1 MFFTASFCGFGWWR
15 HDVQK
20 HTPPPA
26 HIVDVI
32 DASNSMRPDCLDDT
46 KAIRGAMR
54 SAGVRRGSTL
64 TLIRTG
70 DPSTKQEPQ
79 LVFQESIPA
88 GAAMGPFSG
97 GKKAKDVRDAFFAR
111 VQSACLGIRQTKRSP
126 VVKAVRRGLAHL
138 KSLGC
143 PHKAGCV
150 LIVHSDLQDNDE
162 LTPANKKSD
171 TAQPLLDNAGINVV
185 LCGFTATV
193 EDGATANTDALLA
206 MWQGL
211 FLEPVKVA
219 PFCGEGAFSNQSR
232 VHNERRLMGLTINAH
247 SGGQQHGF
255 GREPTD
261 LFDPDQPLYYFSESD
276 FWSRRNSWEGTLVT
290 ASPGGGK
297 TANIGRNLAHSLV
310 RDPHSGGL
318 VLVAKS
324 EEIHN
329 WVNIAKACGREKD
342 LLIFNAESGHCFDP
356 LYYEWNRPGRGA
368 GDLETII
375 DLFSTLMSIGKK
387 EVGHGH
393 DPFWERGNEQ
403 LIRNVI
409 KLLDLASERVSIANI
424 DRAIKSLP
432 TRPGEHEEEGWQKES
447 YCASLINAIRE
458 RKDSLSSEQW
468 GDLDFATQYVFK
480 KWPAFDERPRSS
492 LEMTWSG
499 MADKFLF
506 NPFNRLF
513 CSGKCTFVPEMTTH
527 QNRIVVVD
535 FPMLEY
541 GHETGR
547 LINVLVKLIFQRAWL
562 RRNLAESANPV
573 FLWQDEFQYFVHRR
587 DNFFQQT
594 CRSAR
599 VANVCITQN
608 ILNLSEEL
616 GEQQPGSKTKSFLGN
631 LALKIF
637 AQQNDPDTQTYG
649 ADLIGKE
656 WRYIDN
662 FNASANA
669 DTGSV
674 GGAMQ
679 LVHRVDPS
687 EFSRLT
693 KPDGKQPLCEAIVYQ
708 GGKAFNATV
717 TRENPRGRN
726 YLTVAF
732 SRDI

>member
-1 MFFTASFCGFGWWR
+1 
-15 HDVQK
+15 
-20 HTPPPA
+20 
-26 HIVDVI
+26 
-32 DASNSMRPDCLDDT
+32 
-46 KAIRGAMR
+46 
-54 SAGVRRGSTL
+54 
-64 TLIRTG
+64 
-70 DPSTKQEPQ
+70 
-79 LVFQESIPA
+79 
-88 GAAMGPFSG
+88 
-97 GKKAKDVRDAFFAR
+97 
-111 VQSACLGIRQTKRSP
+111 
-126 VVKAVRRGLAHL
+126 
-138 KSLGC
+138 
-143 PHKAGCV
+143 
-150 LIVHSDLQDNDE
+150 
-162 LTPANKKSD
+162 
-171 TAQPLLDNAGINVV
+171 
-185 LCGFTATV
+185 
-193 EDGATANTDALLA
+193 
-206 MWQGL
+206 
-211 FLEPVKVA
+211 
-219 PFCGEGAFSNQSR
+219 
-232 VHNERRLMGLTINAH
+232 
-247 SGGQQHGF
+247 
-255 GREPTD
+255 
-261 LFDPDQPLYYFSESD
+261 
-276 FWSRRNSWEGTLVT
+276 
-290 ASPGGGK
+290 
-297 TANIGRNLAHSLV
+297 
-310 RDPHSGGL
+310 
-318 VLVAKS
+318 
-324 EEIHN
+324 
-329 WVNIAKACGREKD
+329 
-342 LLIFNAESGHCFDP
+342 
-356 LYYEWNRPGRGA
+356 
-368 GDLETII
+368 
-375 DLFSTLMSIGKK
+375 
-387 EVGHGH
+387 
-393 DPFWERGNEQ
+393 
-403 LIRNVI
+403 
-409 KLLDLASERVSIANI
+409 
-424 DRAIKSLP
+424 
-432 TRPGEHEEEGWQKES
+432 
-447 YCASLINAIRE
+447 
-458 RKDSLSSEQW
+458 
-468 GDLDFATQYVFK
+468 
-480 KWPAFDERPRSS
+480 
-492 LEMTWSG
+492 
-499 MADKFLF
+499 
-506 NPFNRLF
+506 
-513 CSGKCTFVPEMTTH
+513 MTTH